1 MNIDKRP
8 SGNYRVRKMVNG
20 KTYTLTLDHK
30 PTEKEIM
37 LMISEKMADAK
48 VYTPSMP
55 FYKACEAYIDA
66 KSNVISPSSIRGYN
80 SIIKQFSEQFA
91 NTPIQSVTTPMVQTE
106 VNKYSASHSPKS
118 TANYSGFI
126 VSVLKFYGNDI
137 GKITLPQKDKKSP
150 YIPTENEVK
159 AIFNAV
165 KGSKYEIPILLSG
178 MGLRRSEICALTP
191 SDLNGN
197 LLTINKAKVQNE
209 REEWVIKATKTTD
222 STRTIELPD
231 YLVKLINERGFYNG
245 HPELIYRKL
254 TQVQSEL
261 GIPHFP
267 LHKMR
272 HFFASY
278 LHQLGKY
285 TEKQI
290 QDMGGWKSDRILKT
304 VYTHSM
310 EMEKAKKSAANDM
323 GTLM

>member
-1 MNIDKRP
+1 MNIDKLP
-8 SGNYRVRKMVNG
+8 SGNYRIRKMVNG
-20 KTYTLTLDHK
+20 KAYTLTLDHK
-30 PTEKEIM
+30 PTEKEII
-37 LMISEKMADAK
+37 LKISEKMANAK

-55 FYKACEAYIDA
+55 FSKACEAYIDA

-80 SIIKQFSEQFA
+80 SIIKQFSDNLRNA
-91 NTPIQSVTTPMVQTE
+91 SINALTTPMVQAE
-106 VNKYSASHSPKS
+106 VNKYAVSHSPKS

-126 VSVLKFYGNDI
+126 VSVLKFYGHDV
-137 GKITLPQKDKKSP
+137 GKITLPQKEKKSP
-150 YIPTENEVK
+150 YIPNENEVK
-159 AIFNAV
+159 AIFDAV
-165 KGSKYEIPILLSG
+165 KGSKYEIPILLSA
-178 MGLRRSEICALTP
+178 MGLRRSEICALTL
-191 SDLNGN
+191 SDLNGKI
-197 LLTINKAKVQNE
+197 LTISKAKVQNE
-209 REEWVIKATKTTD
+209 RKEWVIKATKTTD

-231 YLVKLINERGFYNG
+231 YLVSLINERGFYDG

-285 TEKQI
+285 TDKQI
-290 QDMGGWKSDRILKT
+290 QDMGGWKTDRVMKT

-310 EMEKAKKSAANDM
+310 EMEKAKKSAASDM
-323 GTLM
+323 GALM